1 MSASVLGT
9 SNYVRRSTPYLELES
24 KGGER
29 SGGSRLSQGVSP
41 ACVDCSCP
49 KTAET
54 DSIPAG
60 MRIRFREPDTDSD
73 IDWVGGKEERCTVLH

>member
-9 SNYVRRSTPYLELES
+9 SNYVRRSTPYLDLES

-29 SGGSRLSQGVSP
+29 RGGSSLSQGVSA
-41 ACVDCSCP
+41 ACVHCSCP
-49 KTAET
+49 KTGET
-54 DSIPAG
+54 DSIPACV
-60 MRIRFREPDTDSD
+60 RIRFRELDKYSD